1 MSWTH
6 YTDLIVWQKAM
17 DLTDA
22 VYELVKQ
29 LPKDELYALSEQMR
43 RAAISV
49 PSNIAEGH
57 GRQSSKEFRQFL
69 SIAKGSV
76 CELETQI
83 YIGVRQHYFSHREA
97 EITLNLCA
105 EIRRML
111 TALIMRSV
119 SKDPQNANLKSQN

>member
-1 MSWTH
+1 MSWSH
-6 YTDLIVWQKAM
+6 DTDLIVWQKAM

-22 VYELVKQ
+22 VYVLARQ
-29 LPKDELYALSEQMR
+29 LPKDELYALSDQLR

-57 GRQSSKEFRQFL
+57 GRQSPKEFRQFL

-83 YIGVRQHYFSHREA
+83 YIGLRQQYFSQKDTEA
-97 EITLNLCA
+97 VLSLCS
-105 EIRRML
+105 EVRKML
-111 TALIMRSV
+111 TSLLMRDFPEAS
-119 SKDPQNANLKSQN
+119 QNSNLKTQN